1 MNGEDKIKEQ
11 ECIFHNWISD
21 NIGINEIMGRIAY
34 QIDISDYPP
43 SISHECACRD
53 MLLMEDDLQV
63 FPDISE
69 ETKID
74 VLMNFGL

>member
-1 MNGEDKIKEQ
+1 MEEQ
-11 ECIFHNWISD
+11 ENMFHNWIAD
-21 NIGINEIMGRIAY
+21 NIGINEIMGRISY

-43 SISHECACRD
+43 SVSHECVCRD

-63 FPDISE
+63 FPEIPE
-69 ETKID
+69 ETKIN